1 MIRGAEVASK
11 IETQVPY
18 DLRTH
23 TGARAYLLCDA
34 ARLHGRPRG
43 DCQQYACCRVE
54 HRCDGLRV
62 AGFIAGC
69 HGLYT
74 TVRTHRPVARPGVA
88 GRGHD
93 GDVCTLVRLP
103 AKHTEARS
111 KRIRVASISRRAAK
125 LCCRRPTRYHALF
138 GADQAATVAVAI
150 AA

>member
-1 MIRGAEVASK
+1 MIRGAEFASK
-11 IETQVPY
+11 VETQVPY

-23 TGARAYLLCDA
+23 TGARANLLCDA

-54 HRCDGLRV
+54 HRCDGLRA

-69 HGLYT
+69 HGIYT

-93 GDVCTLVRLP
+93 GDVCILVRLP
-103 AKHTEARS
+103 AKHAEERLELN
-111 KRIRVASISRRAAK
+111 RDASVRRRAAT
-125 LCCRRPTRYHALF
+125 L
-138 GADQAATVAVAI
+138 
-150 AA
+150 